1 MGRTDAEA
9 ETPVLWPPDAKNG
22 LIGKDPDAG
31 KDWRQEEKGTEGA
44 IQWWVEWYHWLNGH
58 EFEQALGVGDGHGS
72 LACCSLWGR
81 KESNITEL
89 TRSWPPEWQDP
100 APPTRKPA
108 QTSGPTSA
116 TRGQTWEEKLWS
128 SGLKQRKERGRTKFK
143 VRRKERKI
151 RAEIETN
158 NGKKTES
165 FFFKNVNKI
174 D

>member
-1 MGRTDAEA
+1 MTGNS
-9 ETPVLWPPDAKNG
+9 ETLFSLCSYRHIINPYYIIYVLYVYYTYNMFDPWV
-22 LIGKDPDAG
+22 GKIPLEKEKVTHSSILA
-31 KDWRQEEKGTEGA
+31 WRIPWTM
-44 IQWWVEWYHWLNGH
+44 Y
-58 EFEQALGVGDGHGS
+58 S
-72 LACCSLWGR
+72 PWGR

-89 TRSWPPEWQDP
+89 TRSWPTEWQDP